1 MDIES
6 TLDGKMDTKLN
17 ILGDLEDSYKHEIAE
32 YFVHDFSEK
41 YPNIEAEIYL
51 GYPIYIDEISN
62 HQLCVDIAL
71 LSKIGVFI
79 INILNTS
86 VTEYGELQDSIYGKV
101 EEKFKKHSFLYKKRQ
116 LIFDIYPIT
125 YCQEQILAEDGY
137 PLARSREELI
147 NLIDKNKEEEEFSD
161 DLYAKIISG
170 IQEAYGINSHKTRE
184 GIQEGTKAFA
194 INKMT
199 KLIERYDSRQM
210 EAILSDAK
218 GIQRI
223 RGMAGSGKTI
233 VLARKAV
240 ELHTAHPEWNI
251 VVTYSTRT
259 LRTQLEDLI
268 RRFYAS
274 KNNGAKYNSKNL
286 KIMQAWGGATSH
298 GVYYEICLM
307 HGISP
312 LSLNEAKAKYGRV
325 ENPFPH
331 MCGDLLKEID
341 TFHKMYDCILI
352 DEAQDFDKNYLL
364 LCLSVLGEQQR
375 LIYAYDELQALN
387 EQTMPSPE
395 DIFDR
400 GVEHDT
406 PLTVCYRNQGPVI
419 VTAHAIG
426 MGLYRESGLVQLPS
440 SPKVWEA
447 IGYLSDKPIIEG
459 DEVTLYRTKKTSP
472 DYLEVAPTEIIA
484 FLGCDDIVQMFD
496 KLLQMIHD
504 DLTKEQLTPRDMM
517 IIDMDTFGYMKNGN
531 VLINYLWSTNTNTS
545 ENEGKSN
552 DMCIHMAGAA
562 TPEDFFRNDSIVY
575 SSVRRAKGN
584 ECFMVYILNAQKCVS
599 SLQRRSDRN
608 ALFTA
613 ITRSKGWV
621 RVLGYGKDMS
631 TLCAEFDEIKH
642 HEFKLYFSHY
652 PTKSEQKSI
661 FLNNQDIDDG
671 SARTLDTARGLIE
684 KLSRE
689 GRITKRQLIEQL
701 LGMDKDEVRKMYQI
715 GDVKNGAQINPSNF
729 KGY

>member
-116 LIFDIYPIT
+116 LIFDIHPIT

-298 GVYYEICLM
+298 GVYYEICLL

-331 MCGDLLKEID
+331 MCEDLLKEID

-364 LCLSVLGEQQR
+364 LCSKVLGEQQR
-375 LIYAYDELQALN
+375 LIYAYDELQSLN

-395 DIFDR
+395 DIFGR
-400 GVEHDT
+400 SVEHDT

-447 IGYLSDKPIIEG
+447 IGYFSDEPIVEG
-459 DEVTLYRTKKTSP
+459 NETTLYRTKETSP
-472 DYLEVAPTEIIA
+472 DYLEVDPTEIIS
-484 FLGCDDIVQMFD
+484 FSGYDSMVQMFD
-496 KLLQMIHD
+496 SLLQMIYN

-517 IIDMDTFGYMKNGN
+517 IIDMDAFDYMKNGKK
-531 VLINYLWSTNTNTS
+531 LINYLCNMHMNVSQNE
-545 ENEGKSN
+545 ENYVTR
-552 DMCIHMAGAA
+552 IHTAGAA
-562 TPEDFFRNDSIVY
+562 TPEDFFRIDSIVY

-584 ECFMVYILNAQKCVS
+584 ECFMVYIVNAQKCAS
-599 SLQRRSDRN
+599 SFQRRSDRN

-621 RVLGYGKDMS
+621 RVLGYGKDME
-631 TLCAEFDEIKH
+631 TLCKEFAEINRQ
-642 HEFKLYFSHY
+642 EFKLHFSKY
-652 PTKSEQKSI
+652 PTKEEQKNI

-671 SARTLDTARGLIE
+671 DAKILNTTKGLIK
-684 KLSRE
+684 KLTQE
-689 GRITKRQLIEQL
+689 GRISQKQLIEQL
-701 LGMDKDEVRKMYQI
+701 FGIGKDEVQQLYRYK
-715 GDVKNGAQINPSNF
+715 
-729 KGY
+729 